1 VLAQRGATVPDEEG
15 TQRHSLAIRGYSE
28 GTRRALGGQVE
39 GN

>member
-28 GTRRALGGQVE
+28 GTRRAIRGQLE